1 MAPPSTRAHY
11 LKLEENDR
19 KRFMSEDEVA
29 SRHCAT
35 LTARKRSPKQSG
47 GGGNCTV
54 SIDRVSAEGVGAT
67 RSFGL
72 GEVVPQMV
80 GVFSGGGGGELDSA
94 KRRKVA

>member
-47 GGGNCTV
+47 GGNCTV
-54 SIDRVSAEGVGAT
+54 SIDRVSVEGVGAT

-80 GVFSGGGGGELDSA
+80 GVFSGGGGVELDSA